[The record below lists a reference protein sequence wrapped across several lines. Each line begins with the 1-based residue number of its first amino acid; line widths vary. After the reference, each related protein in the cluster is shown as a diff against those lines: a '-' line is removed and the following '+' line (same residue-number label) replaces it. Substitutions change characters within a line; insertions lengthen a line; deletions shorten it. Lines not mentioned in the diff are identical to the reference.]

1 MREFEK
7 RRVVYGTL
15 KSGDHVLQG
24 VRCEIYLNEVR
35 TSDMKAEVF
44 DLTGSIGGRFS
55 RDFLGREVSFRASG
69 GREQITYTG
78 TVVSSQAGGG
88 SDQVGTI
95 RLDECTEDIYLNRD
109 PIVNASFIF
118 HVTPID
124 LFARRRGLEFNS
136 QRGLLAGWD
145 FWSDEKNPKWTSEE
159 FSYETHA
166 GDLTLYPGFVFAQP
180 DGSSVLVRDQM
191 MARSQITGNNLSI
204 EGKQKEIT
212 DALNLYLHIIS
223 LLERRFVDWFSIS
236 IDARGESGKGM
247 IRTVYRNVP
256 TLEYQIDH
264 YVQNNA
270 PSYRR
275 LLAEIFKAYQSLTA
289 EKRSELDKAIKQ
301 MLIGT
306 VPKQSVE
313 IELIYWHS
321 CLDILIKILAAD
333 RWKERKQQGFTKN
346 LVLACEDAGIDWMDL
361 YGYVKRDDIFSETKA
376 DLKITTFR
384 NNMIHE
390 GIYPSDEEY
399 RDVFAENSRAAA
411 LFERMVMSMIGLDY
425 RQTALGKL
433 R

>member
-1 MREFEK
+1 MKEFEK

-15 KSGDHVLQG
+15 KSGDQVLQG
-24 VRCEIYLNEVR
+24 LRCEIYLNEVR

-44 DLTGSIGGRFS
+44 DLTGSIGARFV

-69 GREQITYTG
+69 EQITYTG
-78 TVVSSQAGGG
+78 SVVSGQLGGG

-95 RLDECTEDIYLNRD
+95 RLDKYVEDIYLNRE
-109 PIVNASFIF
+109 PLGNAIFIF
-118 HVTPID
+118 HVTPTD

-159 FSYETHA
+159 FSYGTA
-166 GDLTLYPGFVFAQP
+166 TGDLTFYPGFVFAEA
-180 DGSSVLVRDQM
+180 DGRNVVVRDQM
-191 MARSQITGNNLSI
+191 MSRSQIAGSNLSI
-204 EGKQKEIT
+204 EEKQKEIT
-212 DALNLYLHIIS
+212 DALDLYLHIIS
-223 LLERRFVDWFSIS
+223 LLERRFVDWFCIR

-247 IRTVYRNVP
+247 IRTVYRNVRTHDYP
-256 TLEYQIDH
+256 VDH
-264 YVQNNA
+264 YIQNNA
-270 PSYRR
+270 SSYRR
-275 LLAEIFKAYQSLTA
+275 LLEEISKAYQSLTR
-289 EKRSELDKAIKQ
+289 EKRLDFDKAIKQ

-306 VPKQSVE
+306 APKQSVE
-313 IELIYWHS
+313 IKLIYWHS

-333 RWKERKQQGFTKN
+333 RWKERKQQGFTRN

-361 YGYVKRDDIFSETKA
+361 YGYVRRDDIFSETKA

-390 GIYPSDEEY
+390 GVYPSDEEY

-411 LFERMVMSMIGLDY
+411 LFERMMMSMMGLDY
-425 RQTALGKL
+425 RQTPLGKL